1 MRIEKKNSILEWS
14 AFRDTHSS
22 IVAWSWTHLCGFD
35 PARMKFIV
43 TVSIMVWNCPKIGHK
58 MSSTLKMDGIMFS
71 FCWEIDKKKQITE
84 ENLPIYLNT
93 NKLCMFSAFIFIN
106 ASCSWIW
113 LLIEMSSVTWNSNDA
128 RQMEWRQNHRHHY
141 QLLVLNWQRDT
152 DRHHERDTW
161 KWAYVCM
168 QRRCRCIGI
177 GEIESHHTLLHHQT
191 P

>member
-1 MRIEKKNSILEWS
+1 
-14 AFRDTHSS
+14 
-22 IVAWSWTHLCGFD
+22 
-35 PARMKFIV
+35 
-43 TVSIMVWNCPKIGHK
+43 
-58 MSSTLKMDGIMFS
+58 MFS

-168 QRRCRCIGI
+168 QQRCWCIGI

-191 P
+191 PWERIWINSLSFINARVHLNFHFCTVNVGFNSWNVELNNRLNEMDCIEKCFWLILIML